1 MTNAIANTM
10 PNDVTNAASS
20 GDWRNAV
27 NALVT
32 HKIENGLPFSS
43 GELAA
48 ELRTQFPSLRFSVT
62 GLGDHVRD
70 LFYGGGMDLYDDGMG
85 GLIPPCQI
93 PRTTQGLGRTP
104 AGQMVFVYGPD
115 QQTCDNHPFEVD
127 IPIPGNQNTSQN
139 AISTPKPSALPA
151 AQPVGALPGGTQP
164 PAQDGYTRTPVQIT
178 GQAAPRAIPKAS
190 VHTDR
195 RLCVPRG
202 AFEAFVLTL
211 NHVMRGG
218 DPVYI
223 RFDGDTLIVTLDPQP
238 GTSKYDLAVT
248 RGRVLVTHPST
259 PFQPGDKYT
268 IEVDGDELKVD
279 LSQSV

>member
-1 MTNAIANTM
+1 MTAM

-20 GDWRNAV
+20 GDWRGAV
-27 NALVT
+27 NALIT
-32 HKIENGLPFSS
+32 HKIGNGSPFSS

-48 ELRTQFPSLRFSVT
+48 ELRTNFPSLRFSAT

-70 LFYGGGMDLYDDGMG
+70 LFYGGGMDLYDDGTG
-85 GLIPPCQI
+85 GLVPPCQI

-104 AGQMVFVYGPD
+104 AGQTVFVYGPD
-115 QQTCDNHPFEVD
+115 QQSCNNHPFEVD
-127 IPIPGNQNTSQN
+127 IPTPGQQNITQN
-139 AISTPKPSALPA
+139 APLPLP
-151 AQPVGALPGGTQP
+151 AQPVAALPGGVHP
-164 PAQDGYTRTPVQIT
+164 PAQNGYTRAPIQIT
-178 GQAAPRAIPKAS
+178 GQSAPKALPNAS

-223 RFDGDTLIVTLDPQP
+223 RFDGDTLVVTLDPQP
-238 GTSKYDLAVT
+238 GTSKYDLATT

-259 PFQPGDKYT
+259 PFQPGDKYA
-268 IEVDGDELKVD
+268 IEVDGDELRVD